1 MATGYGLSPP
11 SRKKRWAVVA
21 AKLPV
26 LHGPVLHGPV
36 VHSPVVQG
44 LLAVQGQKPQP
55 ARLSREVTE
64 EAAAQV
70 DGEKTSLQALAPD
83 SPNLMSLAEPNR
95 WALRDMSQIRSSA
108 AEKLT

>member
-26 LHGPVLHGPV
+26 LQGPV
-36 VHSPVVQG
+36 VHDLAAQG
-44 LLAVQGQKPQP
+44 LLAAQGPKPQP

>member
-1 MATGYGLSPP
+1 LLLLQSIAEDLEVATGYGLSPP

-26 LHGPVLHGPV
+26 
-36 VHSPVVQG
+36 VHDLAAQG
-44 LLAVQGQKPQP
+44 LL
-55 ARLSREVTE
+55 
-64 EAAAQV
+64 AAQV

-108 AEKLT
+108 AEKLA